1 MGQRRCARGAGATF
15 SGAILSAC
23 QAPASHA
30 AVADGPDAD
39 WNQKRDAFRRVRLQL
54 PVCLCGCLCLCACMH
69 PSIHT
74 YTCRYEPKFQTEM
87 VEKEEK
93 ESGSWGMRSSDYFA
107 MGSGNSDTGQLDFVK
122 TYVRVKMCV
131 SVHIYKVIYMHA
143 CMHAYIQT
151 CLPACLHTHTYT
163 GSYVLGQAQ
172 MTTSSGSLSSSA
184 KGPYNYGPGAGVCLC
199 VWEGWQALTMTFVC

>member
-54 PVCLCGCLCLCACMH
+54 PVCLCGCLCVCACMH

-122 TYVRVKMCV
+122 TYVSARENVCMCTYLQGY
-131 SVHIYKVIYMHA
+131 IHA
-143 CMHAYIQT
+143 CMHACIHT
-151 CLPACLHTHTYT
+151 DMPACLPAYA
-163 GSYVLGQAQ
+163 YI
-172 MTTSSGSLSSSA
+172 
-184 KGPYNYGPGAGVCLC
+184 YR
-199 VWEGWQALTMTFVC
+199 

>member
-1 MGQRRCARGAGATF
+1 
-15 SGAILSAC
+15 
-23 QAPASHA
+23 
-30 AVADGPDAD
+30 
-39 WNQKRDAFRRVRLQL
+39 
-54 PVCLCGCLCLCACMH
+54 
-69 PSIHT
+69 
-74 YTCRYEPKFQTEM
+74 
-87 VEKEEK
+87 
-93 ESGSWGMRSSDYFA
+93 MRSSDYFA

-122 TYVRVKMCV
+122 TYVSARENVCMCTYLQGY
-131 SVHIYKVIYMHA
+131 IHA